1 MDKSKIWIIIVVMSA
16 ALLGSVFV
24 QVYWI
29 QLSLRENEQK
39 FDDNVFTALRQIAQK
54 LDDDE
59 ASFYNTIPNLNAGIQ
74 LNQPSLSKWKE
85 EGVITKPI
93 VGDSTAIAPIGDL
106 YKFSSTL
113 LARRKLENIALAERI
128 KLDDLDAYIENAL
141 HDAGIGIEYRYG
153 VFEKAKNSFI
163 ILDGRHVFPE
173 TDAQMSQAPPDESL
187 YNSKYEVNLFA
198 SELVKNP
205 PGMLKI
211 FFPLRSRFVWRNIYP
226 FVMASVFFTSLI
238 LLCFS
243 YTVYVIFR
251 QKKISEIKTDF
262 INNMTH
268 EFKTPIATISL
279 ATDSILSPMILSNN
293 DKVKRFIGVIKQ
305 ENARMLS
312 QVEKVL
318 QMAQIDKKN
327 MELKLSS
334 VNLHDIVRD
343 AVDHINL
350 QVEKRGGMVSSVL
363 EANDPIVEG
372 DVTHISN
379 MIHNLLDNANK
390 YTVDTPEITVS
401 TANHKNGVIVTV
413 RDNGIGLSK
422 EARKHV
428 FEKFYRVPTGNLHDI
443 KGFGLGLSYV
453 KAMMNA
459 HNGDVEVKSEL
470 GKGSSFT
477 LYFPRSQAA

>member
-1 MDKSKIWIIIVVMSA
+1 MDRSKIWIIIAVMSA

-59 ASFYNTIPNLNAGIQ
+59 ASLYNNMPNLSGGKSNK
-74 LNQPSLSKWKE
+74 NSLTAWVE
-85 EGVITKPI
+85 EGIISKAFPE
-93 VGDSTAIAPIGDL
+93 DSIGQTIIGDR
-106 YKFSSTL
+106 YKFTSTL
-113 LARRKLENIALAERI
+113 AYARRVLDNIALADRI
-128 KLDDLDAYIENAL
+128 QLDNLNAYIENAL
-141 HDAGIGIEYRYG
+141 HDVGVSTEYRYG
-153 VFEKAKNSFI
+153 VYEKSKNSFI

-198 SELVKNP
+198 SELVKKP
-205 PGMLKI
+205 PGLLKI
-211 FFPLRSRFVWRNIYP
+211 YFPQRSRFVWRNILP
-226 FVMASVFFTSLI
+226 FMMASVFFTSLI
-238 LLCFS
+238 LMGFS
-243 YTVYVIFR
+243 YTIYVIFR

-279 ATDSILSPMILSNN
+279 ATDSILSPMILTNV

-305 ENARMLS
+305 ENSRMLS

-318 QMAQIDKKN
+318 QMAQIDKQN
-327 MELKLSS
+327 MELKITE

-343 AVDHINL
+343 AVEHINL
-350 QVEKRGGMVSSVL
+350 QVEKRGGSVSALL
-363 EANDPIVEG
+363 EAMDPVVQG
-372 DVTHISN
+372 DATHISN

-390 YTVDTPEITVS
+390 YTVETPEISVS

-413 RDNGIGLSK
+413 KDNGIGLSK

-459 HNGDVEVKSEL
+459 HNGDVDVKSEL

-477 LYFPRSQAA
+477 LYFPYRQAA